1 MPQNTGPDDTPS
13 TRLSARQVYQ
23 SIRHDGEEEM
33 ARPLGSLWWSGI
45 AAGIAIASSVVAKGL
60 LHAELPDSPW
70 RTVLAD
76 FGYCAGFVLVVLGRM
91 QLFTENTIS
100 VVLPLMARTSWHALF
115 CTLRLWG
122 VVFVA
127 NMVGTFVAAAFVVLV
142 GEAATPGH
150 LEAMRSIAEHAILG
164 RDFLSMLLLAVPAGF
179 FVAALV
185 WMLPNARGFEI
196 WVIVLPTYLIALGG
210 FAHVVVGSMEV
221 WLLVLTGQLS
231 VVNGLWGFIVPALIG
246 NILGGTVLFSLL
258 AYGQVRLEI
267 DD

>member
-1 MPQNTGPDDTPS
+1 MRTIGLLLLAAGMGCSTSASTATTASAPTPS
-13 TRLSARQVYQ
+13 TQ
-23 SIRHDGEEEM
+23 GEE
-33 ARPLGSLWWSGI
+33 
-45 AAGIAIASSVVAKGL
+45 
-60 LHAELPDSPW
+60 
-70 RTVLAD
+70 LALT
-76 FGYCAGFVLVVLGRM
+76 A
-91 QLFTENTIS
+91 
-100 VVLPLMARTSWHALF
+100 P
-115 CTLRLWG
+115 
-122 VVFVA
+122 
-127 NMVGTFVAAAFVVLV
+127 
-142 GEAATPGH
+142 TPGH

-221 WLLVLTGQLS
+221 WLLVLTNQLS
-231 VVNGLWGFIVPALIG
+231 VIDGLWGFIVPALIG